1 MKRLISTLTV
11 LLLVGLILA
20 GCASSPSP
28 TTTAPP
34 PVTAP
39 TTTSVA
45 PSTTAPPATT
55 SKPPTTTPP
64 STTTT
69 TPPPTTPAAP
79 QVLKIGGLFGL
90 TGFFSDF
97 DQVQAQEAQ
106 LTVDMINAAGGV
118 MVQGQQYN
126 IQLITYDFKSTVD
139 GVTAGA
145 NQLIFQD
152 KVKFIIAPSAFFSG
166 ASTDICESNKVIRG
180 ETFVSGTVQ
189 ELGPNMPYTFLCHNS
204 AFEHALTVIKYLKQT
219 YPDVK
224 TVAYVTPGDAQPDTI
239 AKVTA
244 MLNQANLT
252 VVGQPILF
260 ANETI
265 DFSPIASKLVASKAD
280 AIFMMNGVGFHAG
293 NLLKSVRQ
301 LGSNMLYAAAIDN
314 APIDILTIA
323 QPSNSNRF
331 FAPGIYKGAP
341 STPPLM
347 QTYIDQIYAKYGERS
362 IHLQSVNVLYM
373 FKQAIEKANSLDT
386 TVVRDTW
393 EKMDTMQ
400 TPYGT
405 AKLGGLQTYGIK
417 HAYSHPDQVWTL
429 DNGQPKFG
437 AWIDVSPMP

>member
-1 MKRLISTLTV
+1 MFEFTRSDHIRTTR
-11 LLLVGLILA
+11 GHH
-20 GCASSPSP
+20 PSP
-28 TTTAPP
+28 DESSAHYECPT
-34 PVTAP
+34 VTSAK
-39 TTTSVA
+39 
-45 PSTTAPPATT
+45 PPATSASPSATACTT
-55 SKPPTTTPP
+55 SYH
-64 STTTT
+64 
-69 TPPPTTPAAP
+69 PAAP
-79 QVLKIGGLFGL
+79 QIIKIGGLFGL

-106 LTVDMINAAGGV
+106 MTVDMINAEGGIK
-118 MVQGQQYN
+118 VQGQQYN

-152 KVKFIIAPSAFFSG
+152 KVKFMIAPSAFFSG

-204 AFEHALTVIKYLKQT
+204 AFEHGLTVIKYLKQA

-224 TVAYVTPGDAQPDTI
+224 TVVYVTPGDAQPDTI

-244 MLNQANLT
+244 MLNQANIT

-260 ANETI
+260 ANETM

-323 QPSNSNRF
+323 NLL
-331 FAPGIYKGAP
+331 
-341 STPPLM
+341 TP
-347 QTYIDQIYAKYGERS
+347 IDFSLRAFIKE
-362 IHLQSVNVLYM
+362 HL
-373 FKQAIEKANSLDT
+373 I
-386 TVVRDTW
+386 
-393 EKMDTMQ
+393 
-400 TPYGT
+400 P
-405 AKLGGLQTYGIK
+405 
-417 HAYSHPDQVWTL
+417 HP
-429 DNGQPKFG
+429 
-437 AWIDVSPMP
+437 